1 MPVVYRKTA
10 VEKVNIPENCLLY
23 VNQGFSTVKSSEIA
37 MSFFYKHFKRI
48 YFGQANSISSNNK
61 IEIWLG
67 YI

>member
-1 MPVVYRKTA
+1 
-10 VEKVNIPENCLLY
+10 
-23 VNQGFSTVKSSEIA
+23 

-61 IEIWLG
+61 MEIWLG